1 MFANVPPVSDDQANE
16 LWFSRVTVFGKK
28 VKVSPSQ
35 ISAVAGRV
43 ISGSST
49 KVRITESETESL
61 STPAIHGSIGFN
73 VKVTVT

>member
-1 MFANVPPVSDDQANE
+1 M
-16 LWFSRVTVFGKK
+16 FGKK

-49 KVRITESETESL
+49 KVRITESETESIDL
-61 STPAIHGSIGFN
+61 DLDL
-73 VKVTVT
+73 KLKL